1 MAKTLR
7 IGMLT
12 PSSNTVLE
20 PLTSAMVAGLGDATA
35 HFSRFT
41 VKEIGLGDKALGQ
54 FDQEPMLSAAELL
67 SHAKVDVISWNGT
80 SASWLGLESD
90 KKLISGIE
98 SRTATSASTC
108 VLSMMDALEA
118 LGARSYGLVT
128 PYTSDVQQKIVD
140 NLRTHRLQCLD
151 EVHFGISDNFSFGL
165 VEKDT
170 IANAVRKV
178 AQNRPDAILIMCTN
192 LGGAVLARALEEE
205 TGVAILDSVTVTVW
219 GALRA
224 AGRATDGLAP
234 WGPKLA
240 RL

>member
-98 SRTATSASTC
+98 SRTATPASTC